1 MSEPAKNKCRLGP
14 CFTESTV
21 CRFYQTKKCLNRY
34 VTLPDGG
41 SNLLEYV
48 EFYRKLGFSIIP
60 LNFKEK
66 TPALASW
73 KEYQARKPTDQ
84 EISEWFSRETS
95 VNIGILCGAVSDNL
109 AVIDFDNEEAYRK
122 FFKPDIEKQTLVVKT
137 AKGFH
142 VYLRSRRPVGCFK
155 ILELKIDVKGEGG
168 YVVAP
173 PSIHP
178 SGCEYIFTNS
188 EVKSIM
194 EVSDVEEAIWEQAE
208 KLGVKR
214 ESFLADKDD
223 LPCVKTI
230 LRGVEPGL
238 RNEAGIRLAAY
249 WLYYKHE
256 SREVTWD
263 LLKAWNRRNNPP
275 LPDTEIKNIMKS
287 ALRGGYEY
295 GCKGF
300 KEIKACDPEIEK
312 NCPIKDALRI
322 KKVEVVKTPFVELS
336 DGRLAEQG
344 YDGKKA
350 YYLVYDPKTGK
361 VTKEDFVTNGDGEI
375 RFEPIM
381 NKDVETGQVL
391 LPSDAVDYGTDKDL
405 WEECEKFLDYWH
417 EEQNRKDRKLDVG
430 YGFTTYITFGKNA
443 LGMLPQIGGRRY
455 LGPLGRGKTARMQA
469 LGAICYRGFIL
480 AGCSTEAAIRRLFE
494 LWRGT
499 ALMDESDFSR
509 SDLYATIIKI
519 LNIGIDAILG
529 WYRCCDENDPS
540 KVLSFYV
547 YGPKI
552 LTTRTRF
559 KDPALESR
567 FLTSIARE
575 NVSKKPLYRW
585 KKFNQQALE
594 LRNKLLMWRFRHY
607 HEIKEKLDQL
617 EDIDIVKK
625 LFGEELNVSSR
636 VKEIIVPI
644 ALVVDQETRN
654 VLKEAAIEHDIAIKQ
669 IDLEANFEA
678 QVIEALQELKDEEQL
693 DQAALLDHALLE
705 RGIIAINTN
714 SILDKMLSKDAPK
727 EARDSLEDRLGKFF
741 RNNQIQVER
750 KRVGKGVRP
759 RFAFIPKDHFLLSPA
774 PIKAGPPEPP
784 GPPSAT
790 NEPPKPPPIPVP
802 VPVPEDRQEDWKAKY
817 PDFFTGTKIGGL
829 KASKSGGSL
838 AVCYTCWM
846 TPKNKYQQML
856 QAGTIRVE
864 PIKPTGEYLCEL
876 CRKEPAGYRVIV

>member
-1 MSEPAKNKCRLGP
+1 MKKKSRVESFCSEECPLR
-14 CFTESTV
+14 CFSESTV
-21 CRFYQTKKCLNRY
+21 CGFYQTKKCLNRR
-34 VTLPDGG
+34 VILPDGG
-41 SNLLEYV
+41 SSLRQYA
-48 EFYRKLGFSIIP
+48 EFYRKLSFSIIP

-66 TPALASW
+66 TPALSTW
-73 KEYQARKPTDQ
+73 KEYQSRKPTDQ
-84 EISEWFSRETS
+84 EIAEWFSGES
-95 VNIGILCGAVSDNL
+95 PVNIGIICGVVSGNL
-109 AVIDFDNEEAYRK
+109 VVVDFDSGEAYRR
-122 FFKPDIEKQTLVVKT
+122 FFKPEIEKQTLVVKSSED
-137 AKGFH
+137 KYH
-142 VYLRSRRPVGCFK
+142 VYLRSRRPTGCFK
-155 ILELKIDVKGEGG
+155 IPELKIDVKGEGG

-173 PSIHP
+173 PSIHQ
-178 SGCEYIFTNS
+178 SGHEYSFVNP
-188 EVKSIM
+188 EVKEVM
-194 EVSDVEEAIWEQAE
+194 EVSDVEEEIWNGAE

-230 LRGVEPGL
+230 LRGVEPGF

-249 WLYYKHE
+249 WLYHKHE

-263 LLKAWNRRNNPP
+263 LLKAWNRRNKPP
-275 LPDTEIKNIMKS
+275 LPDTEIKSIMKS

-300 KEIKACDPEIEK
+300 KEIKACDSDVEK

-322 KKVEVVKTPFVELS
+322 RKVEVVKTPFVELS
-336 DGRLAEQG
+336 DGRLCEQG
-344 YDGKKA
+344 YDGRKV
-350 YYLVYDPKTGK
+350 YYLVYSQSGK
-361 VTKEDFVTNGDGEI
+361 VTKEDFVVNGDGEI

-391 LPSDAVDYGTDKDL
+391 LPSDAVEYGTDKDL

-417 EEQNRKDRKLDVG
+417 EERNRKDRKLDVG
-430 YGFTTYITFGKNA
+430 YGFTTYITFGKNC
-443 LGMLPQIGGRRY
+443 LGMLPQIGGRRF

-469 LGAICYRGFIL
+469 VGAICYRGFIL

-552 LTTRTRF
+552 LTTRSRF

-607 HEIKEKLDQL
+607 YEIKEKLADL
-617 EDIDIVKK
+617 EDVDIVKK
-625 LFGEELNVSSR
+625 LFGEDLNVSSR

-644 ALVVDQETRN
+644 ALVVDQETRSI
-654 VLKEAAIEHDIAIKQ
+654 LKEAAIEHDIAVKQ
-669 IDLEANFEA
+669 IDFEANFEA
-678 QVIEALQELKDEEQL
+678 ELIKALEELKDEEQL
-693 DQAALLDHALLE
+693 DQAAQLDHALLE
-705 RGIIAINTN
+705 RGIIAINT
-714 SILDKMLSKDAPK
+714 SLILDKMVSKDAS
-727 EARDSLEDRLGKFF
+727 EEVRNSVEDRLGKFF

-750 KRVGKGVRP
+750 KRVGKGARF
-759 RFAFIPKDHFLLSPA
+759 RFAFLPKDHYLLSPA
-774 PIKAGPPEPP
+774 PIKAGPSEPA
-784 GPPSAT
+784 GPPSDIT
-790 NEPPKPPPIPVP
+790 EPPMPPPIPVP
-802 VPVPEDRQEDWKAKY
+802 VPVPEDQQEDWKAAH
-817 PDFFTGTKIGGL
+817 PDFFTSAKEAL
-829 KASKSGGSL
+829 KA
-838 AVCYTCWM
+838 V
-846 TPKNKYQQML
+846 
-856 QAGTIRVE
+856 
-864 PIKPTGEYLCEL
+864 KPTVTEPLKQTLICWLCE
-876 CRKEPAGYRVIV
+876 RPIRPGEGYTFWKAKPTHISCSQEGT